1 VTREVVGVLCVFR
14 RLNVES
20 QTLVKRFKPVKFII
34 NCCGFEDLT
43 LHSSSEL
50 ILGLIINNICTTNA
64 SKTGF
69 KVNENFEADNN
80 FFIMGPLAGN
90 SNKR

>member
-1 VTREVVGVLCVFR
+1 
-14 RLNVES
+14 
-20 QTLVKRFKPVKFII
+20 VKKDFAKPVKFII
-34 NCCGFEDLT
+34 NCCGFEDLN

-50 ILGLIINNICTTNA
+50 ILSLIINNICTTNA

-80 FFIMGPLAGN
+80 FL
-90 SNKR
+90 